1 MQMEGGFQGRP
12 NKLVD
17 GCYSFWVG
25 GLFPLLEA
33 IMSRRQFEDDVGQK
47 KPEVMQQISKCLLI
61 LTKHL
66 FKKEI
71 SYTNNL

>member
-1 MQMEGGFQGRP
+1 MRMEGGFQGRP

-33 IMSRRQFEDDVGQK
+33 IMTRRQLEKDAKQRNPDVTQYIG
-47 KPEVMQQISKCLLI
+47 IC
-61 LTKHL
+61 
-66 FKKEI
+66 
-71 SYTNNL
+71 

>member
-1 MQMEGGFQGRP
+1 MQLEGGFQGRP

-33 IMSRRQFEDDVGQK
+33 IMTRKLLEKDVEQSNS
-47 KPEVMQQISKCLLI
+47 EVSKYIGTCLLI
-61 LTKHL
+61 LIEIL
-66 FKKEI
+66 FKNI
-71 SYTNNL
+71 LTLFSLI

>member
-47 KPEVMQQISKCLLI
+47 KPEVMQQIGKCLLI

>member
-1 MQMEGGFQGRP
+1 MRPKSSEIELPRQKWAVSLQMPLEGGFQGRP

-33 IMSRRQFEDDVGQK
+33 ILTRKQFEKKDVKGGEELAK
-47 KPEVMQQISKCLLI
+47 F
-61 LTKHL
+61 TG
-66 FKKEI
+66 
-71 SYTNNL
+71 